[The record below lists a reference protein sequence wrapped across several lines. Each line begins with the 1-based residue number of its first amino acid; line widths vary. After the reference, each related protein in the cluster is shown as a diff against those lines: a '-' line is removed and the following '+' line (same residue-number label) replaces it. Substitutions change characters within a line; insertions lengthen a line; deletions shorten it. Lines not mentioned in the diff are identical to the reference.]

1 MARNYS
7 FSEAVEIL
15 THHTDLEACADIG
28 KRYPLFAQMVTK
40 VGTKAGE
47 DFVELA
53 SYIPEHISANKVNSA
68 IKRMLEEAGDADD
81 DVEEEEEAP
90 KKAKKA
96 TKEQVKKTGKAGRP
110 KKVEEDIED
119 DDDEE
124 ESDYDTMNNKQMYD
138 LLGKMGK
145 RKDCKEKFGDLSHD
159 SMLKYLKKY
168 GNAAAAED
176 EDDVEDDEEESATD
190 YSGMKAMELYK
201 LCKQR
206 KIKAEAKKPA
216 KYYIDLLKKADAD
229 ADEED
234 ADDEDWGDDEDEEEE
249 APKKPAKKAEKKK
262 AGRPKKNAEP
272 EEDAD
277 DEDDDDDEWDI

>member
-40 VGTKAGE
+40 VGVKAGE

-68 IKRMLEEAGDADD
+68 IKRMLEAAEDADD
-81 DVEEEEEAP
+81 EDADEEEAP

-96 TKEQVKKTGKAGRP
+96 PKEQVKKTGKAGRP

-119 DDDEE
+119 DDEPTDT
-124 ESDYDTMNNKQMYD
+124 DYDTMTNKEMYD
-138 LLGKMGK
+138 LLGKLGK
-145 RKDCKEKFGDLSHD
+145 RKDCKAKFGDWSHD

-176 EDDVEDDEEESATD
+176 DEDVEDEEESETTD

-206 KIKAEAKKPA
+206 KIKADAKKPA

-234 ADDEDWGDDEDEEEE
+234 AEDEDWGDEDEEEE

-262 AGRPKKNAEP
+262 AGRPKKSEPEP
-272 EEDAD
+272 EEDD
-277 DEDDDDDEWDI
+277 DDDDDEWDI

>member
-15 THHTDLEACADIG
+15 THHADLEACADIG

-40 VGTKAGE
+40 VGVKAGE

-68 IKRMLEEAGDADD
+68 IKRMLEEAGEDADD
-81 DVEEEEEAP
+81 EDADEEEAP

-110 KKVEEDIED
+110 KKVDEDIED

-145 RKDCKEKFGDLSHD
+145 RKDCKEKYGDLSHD

-176 EDDVEDDEEESATD
+176 DEDVEDDEEESATD

-229 ADEED
+229 VDEED

-262 AGRPKKNAEP
+262 AGRPKKSEPEP
-272 EEDAD
+272 EEDD
-277 DEDDDDDEWDI
+277 DDDDDDEWDI

>member
-15 THHTDLEACADIG
+15 THHADLEACADIG

-68 IKRMLEEAGDADD
+68 IKRMLEAAEDADEDADD
-81 DVEEEEEAP
+81 EEEAP
-90 KKAKKA
+90 KKAKKSA
-96 TKEQVKKTGKAGRP
+96 KEQVKKTGKAGRP

-119 DDDEE
+119 DDDDE

-168 GNAAAAED
+168 GNAADAED
-176 EDDVEDDEEESATD
+176 EDEDEDEESATD
-190 YSGMKAMELYK
+190 YT
-201 LCKQR
+201 
-206 KIKAEAKKPA
+206 
-216 KYYIDLLKKADAD
+216 
-229 ADEED
+229 
-234 ADDEDWGDDEDEEEE
+234 
-249 APKKPAKKAEKKK
+249 
-262 AGRPKKNAEP
+262 
-272 EEDAD
+272 
-277 DEDDDDDEWDI
+277 